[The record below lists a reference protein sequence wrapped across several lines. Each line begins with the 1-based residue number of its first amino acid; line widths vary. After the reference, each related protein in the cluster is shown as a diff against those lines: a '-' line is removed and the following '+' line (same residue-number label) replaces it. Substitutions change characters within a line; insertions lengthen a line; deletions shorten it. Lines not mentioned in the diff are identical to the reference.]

1 MTPENLLT
9 RSLIADKLTLGCPL
23 LDRCLGGGVP
33 CCSITELVAESS
45 CGKTQ
50 FCLQLALS
58 AQLPPS
64 HGGLSASSLY
74 LHTEFPFPFRRL
86 HQLSQA
92 FQSSHAN
99 LVAIN
104 PCEDVYVHAVHDA
117 HQMLDIMPK
126 IESFIES
133 EKTRLPV
140 RLIVIDSIAA
150 LFRTE
155 FNNTPL
161 DLKRRSSLFFKIAG
175 KLKSLANRF
184 RLAVVVTN
192 QVVDFMGAS
201 DGVNGVKVGN
211 FGSLDSSGRRVCPA
225 LGLAWANCVNSRLFL
240 SRNEVVVGEGNSNEL
255 EDGFCRQ
262 TKRRLDI
269 LFAPHLPQAS
279 CEFVITRQGV
289 FGVESASANKSE
301 DRITTPLVLDSLVMR
316 SNDSEAKFLRKEDF
330 LKHDHWVTLYTHG
343 KMFPLIEFTRREGL
357 DIYYVAYVDGSKG
370 RRPVGCSGG
379 NGGCHMEIQ
388 MIHIAE
394 KMMRGKMA
402 LDGKF
407 EAEVKLILGLG
418 SLQLGEVKNMLL

>member
-9 RSLIADKLTLGCPL
+9 RPLIADKLTLGCPL

-104 PCEDVYVHAVHDA
+104 PCEDVYVHAVHNA

-140 RLIVIDSIAA
+140 RLIVIDSVAA

-175 KLKSLANRF
+175 KLKSLAN
-184 RLAVVVTN
+184 
-192 QVVDFMGAS
+192 S

-240 SRNEVVVGEGNSNEL
+240 SRNEVVVGEGNSDEL

-289 FGVESASANKSE
+289 FGVES
-301 DRITTPLVLDSLVMR
+301 
-316 SNDSEAKFLRKEDF
+316 EDF
-330 LKHDHWVTLYTHG
+330 LKHDHWFTLYTHG
-343 KMFPLIEFTRREGL
+343 KMFPLIGFTRREGL

-418 SLQLGEVKNMLL
+418 SLQLGEICGVVLVSGHDHAD

>member
-9 RSLIADKLTLGCPL
+9 RPLIADKLTLGCPL

-289 FGVESASANKSE
+289 FGVE
-301 DRITTPLVLDSLVMR
+301 
-316 SNDSEAKFLRKEDF
+316 
-330 LKHDHWVTLYTHG
+330 
-343 KMFPLIEFTRREGL
+343 EGL

-370 RRPVGCSGG
+370 RRPVRCSGG

>member
-9 RSLIADKLTLGCPL
+9 RPLIADKLTLGCPL

-240 SRNEVVVGEGNSNEL
+240 SRNEVVVGEGNSNKL

-289 FGVESASANKSE
+289 FGVE
-301 DRITTPLVLDSLVMR
+301 
-316 SNDSEAKFLRKEDF
+316 
-330 LKHDHWVTLYTHG
+330 
-343 KMFPLIEFTRREGL
+343 EGL

-418 SLQLGEVKNMLL
+418 SLQLGEICGAVLVSGHDHAD